1 MGAVHV
7 AATLAYEMR
16 IRFQCENI
24 HVYKYIPSYKRKY
37 MRKSSFLNPPC
48 ELIVIQIDT

>member
-1 MGAVHV
+1 MGAVNV

-24 HVYKYIPSYKRKY
+24 HVCKYIHTYKRKY
-37 MRKSSFLNPPC
+37 IRKSSFLNSC
-48 ELIVIQIDT
+48 KWNVIQIDT